1 MFDVSLV
8 LLLVNSVDQ
17 RRTEVK
23 FTLSQRYK
31 RLGNFFMD
39 TTYEQSIDFFK
50 KTVRRKVIR

>member
-31 RLGNFFMD
+31 RLGSFFMD
-39 TTYEQSIDFFK
+39 TTYKQSIDFFK

>member
-1 MFDVSLV
+1 MFDVALV

-39 TTYEQSIDFFK
+39 TTYKQSIDFFT